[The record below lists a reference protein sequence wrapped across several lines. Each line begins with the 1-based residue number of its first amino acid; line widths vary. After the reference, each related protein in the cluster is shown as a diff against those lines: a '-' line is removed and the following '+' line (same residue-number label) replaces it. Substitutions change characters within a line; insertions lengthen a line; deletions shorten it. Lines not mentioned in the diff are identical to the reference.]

1 MIEKTLLDYLNGEL
15 AVPVHMETPEEP
27 PGSYVVL
34 QKTGSRRENRVNT
47 ATFAVQSIA
56 PTLYEAALLNEAVKE
71 AMDAME
77 ELMPGIFRVELNG
90 DYNFTNT
97 ATKER
102 RYQAVYNITYKE

>member
-1 MIEKTLLDYLNGEL
+1 MIEKTLLDYLSEKL
-15 AVPVHMETPEEP
+15 AVPVYMETPEVP
-27 PGSYVVL
+27 PAYYVIV
-34 QKTGSRRENRVNT
+34 QKTGSRRENWVNA
-47 ATFAVQSIA
+47 ATLTVQSIA
-56 PTLYEAALLNEAVKE
+56 PTLYEAAELNETVKA

-77 ELMPGIFRVELNG
+77 ALTPGIYRVELNG

>member
-1 MIEKTLLDYLNGEL
+1 MIEKTILDYLTARL
-15 AVPVHMETPEEP
+15 TVPVRMETPEDP
-27 PGSYVVL
+27 PESYV
-34 QKTGSRRENRVNT
+34 
-47 ATFAVQSIA
+47 VQSIA
-56 PTLYEAALLNEAVKE
+56 PTLYGAAQLNETVKA

-77 ELMPGIFRVELNG
+77 DRVAGIFRVELNS

>member
-1 MIEKTLLDYLNGEL
+1 MIEKTILDYLTARL
-15 AVPVHMETPEEP
+15 TVPVRMETPEDP
-27 PGSYVVL
+27 PESYVVL
-34 QKTGSRRENRVNT
+34 QKTGSRRENRVDS

-56 PTLYEAALLNEAVKE
+56 PTLYGAAQLNETVKA

-77 ELMPGIFRVELNG
+77 DRVAGIFRVELNS

>member
-1 MIEKTLLDYLNGEL
+1 MIEKTLLDYLKTEIS
-15 AVPVHMETPEEP
+15 VPVRLETPEDP
-27 PGSYVVL
+27 PASYVIL
-34 QKTGSRRENRVNT
+34 QKTGSRRENRVDT

-77 ELMPGIFRVELNG
+77 DAVPGIYRVEPGG